1 MTVNDSSPLP
11 ITRGFVFLLF
21 EPTISS
27 SEFFY
32 QTFLFLTII
41 LLTDY
46 HTGVHN
52 VLNQISITIGCF

>member
-41 LLTDY
+41 LLTDSDQKKY
-46 HTGVHN
+46 DSLIIILVYT
-52 VLNQISITIGCF
+52 TF